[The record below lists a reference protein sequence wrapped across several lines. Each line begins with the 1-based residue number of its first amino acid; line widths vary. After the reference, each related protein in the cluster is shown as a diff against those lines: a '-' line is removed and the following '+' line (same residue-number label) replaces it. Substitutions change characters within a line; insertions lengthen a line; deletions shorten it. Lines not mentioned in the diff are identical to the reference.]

1 MATQL
6 PSGKPTRGANPQSSS
21 SGTRLE
27 WSIFAI
33 LPYLRKIYVRTT
45 FSTFLYAKKSHWA
58 HLFTVALTKLGLA
71 VDGLYM
77 WVHAAERFARF
88 L

>member
-1 MATQL
+1 MVDFRDPAVPAQDL
-6 PSGKPTRGANPQSSS
+6 GAYY
-21 SGTRLE
+21 
-27 WSIFAI
+27 A
-33 LPYLRKIYVRTT
+33 

-58 HLFTVALTKLGLA
+58 HLFTVALDKLGLA

>member
-1 MATQL
+1 MLGMVDFRDPAVPAQDL
-6 PSGKPTRGANPQSSS
+6 GAYY
-21 SGTRLE
+21 
-27 WSIFAI
+27 A
-33 LPYLRKIYVRTT
+33 

-58 HLFTVALTKLGLA
+58 HLFTVALDKLGLA